1 MDISLD
7 KIHSGTFDFATGSE
21 TTSETDWDIAFR
33 GTTIAV
39 NGGVATG
46 TADEPTRNGT
56 VGAAISTGTFAGIVS
71 AEGLTFDQDSTDGF
85 AIPTGSGNG
94 WYNYNPQAFT
104 ISPIPGRIIV
114 IQTRNGNYAKME
126 ILSYYQNQPETPD
139 PFTDLSRYYSF
150 NYLYNPNVG
159 EFALE

>member
-71 AEGLTFDQDSTDGF
+71 AEGLTFDQDLTVGF

-126 ILSYYQNQPETPD
+126 ILSYYQNQPENPD